1 MEEKKQY
8 RAWYIMTKD
17 HYTYKIIADI
27 IEYEQDEKVI
37 YFKKKLDNQP
47 EPTYDN
53 MYVVAFFP
61 FDEVKFCGV
70 DGFIYVGAIR

>member
-37 YFKKKLDNQP
+37 YFKKKLDDQP
-47 EPTYDN
+47 KPTYDN
-53 MYVVAFFP
+53 MHVVAFFP
-61 FDEVKFCGV
+61 LDEVKFCGI